1 MKKRILAMFCCCVL
15 LLGFVMPPERAHAVA
30 LVDDVVV
37 AAAVF
42 VAGCG
47 LTWVVTHTDGE
58 GFTAKVGSLLND
70 YLSAKFAGQSISD
83 WIGDIT
89 FSARAG
95 VLFFPKLAATKFGEF
110 TRWLIDTKGITAGKT
125 TPLDYGSL
133 TTVDGRTYNI
143 TVLSGATR
151 WNNNDAYLNPV
162 YGTDVSADVSN
173 SAVSEDTAVVFDF
186 TAFALKMW
194 HSDTKFSN
202 ILYKCID
209 RTASVPAWSD
219 VRRIDRD
226 SWFTGPV
233 YLCVM
238 PDRDANRIVLGFQ
251 GELEGQRFVEYHF
264 YDTFP
269 GSAASFVSIGAKAID
284 IPDTAAIPDDQALGI
299 DTGTNAADMAEIK
312 TLVVDKA
319 VAGELS
325 ATVTGA
331 TAIPGTVTDVDGLG
345 LPSIATVIT
354 QKFPFSIPWDI
365 ARGIEL
371 LAAPPEAPRWSVDF
385 MAPIAY
391 RVGAWQGDTT
401 VTLDMAEFPLVGQ
414 VCRWAF
420 TIGFCLLLAA
430 ATKKIAWVA

>member
-1 MKKRILAMFCCCVL
+1 MKKRILVMFCCCVL

-58 GFTAKVGSLLND
+58 GFTAKVGQLLND
-70 YLSAKFAGQSISD
+70 YLNAKFAGQSVSD

-110 TRWLIDTKGITAGKT
+110 TRWLIDTKGITAGNT
-125 TPLDYGSL
+125 TDLGS
-133 TTVDGRTYNI
+133 TSSIQTVDGQSYVCTIMGTHVGGYLYNDNQFGSVVNHI
-143 TVLSGATR
+143 STSF
-151 WNNNDAYLNPV
+151 DNPTILDFGSDKV
-162 YGTDVSADVSN
+162 KFYVPSN
-173 SAVSEDTAVVFDF
+173 QTLQFMVQHNGYWTEWV
-186 TAFALKMW
+186 
-194 HSDTKFSN
+194 
-202 ILYKCID
+202 
-209 RTASVPAWSD
+209 
-219 VRRIDRD
+219 
-226 SWFTGPV
+226 
-233 YLCVM
+233 
-238 PDRDANRIVLGFQ
+238 
-251 GELEGQRFVEYHF
+251 
-264 YDTFP
+264 
-269 GSAASFVSIGAKAID
+269 AASFPTGSQFYLCKPANAVTYFYLGILLPNPQLVVYLSNPIYTTLTVSGVSIGAQAID
-284 IPDTAAIPDDQALGI
+284 IPDTAAISDDQALGI

-430 ATKKIAWVA
+430 ATKKLAWVA

>member
-110 TRWLIDTKGITAGKT
+110 TRWLIDTKGITAGNT
-125 TPLDYGSL
+125 TDLGSTTTVQTADGQSFVCTIMGKNVGGYLYNDNQYGS
-133 TTVDGRTYNI
+133 
-143 TVLSGATR
+143 
-151 WNNNDAYLNPV
+151 
-162 YGTDVSADVSN
+162 
-173 SAVSEDTAVVFDF
+173 VFDNISTSF
-186 TAFALKMW
+186 DNPTILDFGANKV
-194 HSDTKFSN
+194 KFYLPSN
-202 ILYKCID
+202 RILQF
-209 RTASVPAWSD
+209 SVFGSSG
-219 VRRIDRD
+219 
-226 SWFTGPV
+226 SWTDWMVADFPVGSQLYFCKLSKAVNYFYLGVLLPKPQLVV
-233 YLCVM
+233 YLSA
-238 PDRDANRIVLGFQ
+238 PI
-251 GELEGQRFVEYHF
+251 YT
-264 YDTFP
+264 TFS
-269 GSAASFVSIGAKAID
+269 SAGVAIGAKAID
-284 IPDTAAIPDDQALGI
+284 VPDTAAIPDDQALGI
-299 DTGTNAADMAEIK
+299 DTGTNAADMAEVK

-430 ATKKIAWVA
+430 ATKKLAWVA